1 MFILVTS
8 ASAKLPAQW
17 IKLSFSKHKNQ
28 ILNITNLRDRQQG
41 HFYKYHKKCMIKNM
55 NVHIKIY
62 CLKINKQ
69 NPDFTFDHYFQ

>member
-1 MFILVTS
+1 MFISYICKCQAACT
-8 ASAKLPAQW
+8 QW